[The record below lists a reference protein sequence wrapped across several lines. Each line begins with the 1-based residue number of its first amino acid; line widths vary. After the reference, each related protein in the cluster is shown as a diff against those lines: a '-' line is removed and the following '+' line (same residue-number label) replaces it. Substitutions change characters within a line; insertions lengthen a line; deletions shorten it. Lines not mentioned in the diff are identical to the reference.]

1 MSTRTQPSS
10 NHGKQPSSTPSK
22 SREATIVRWAQRL
35 MITKKIGWSRAMS
48 EARDLYG
55 EE

>member
-1 MSTRTQPSS
+1 MQQTKQQAQTRPSG
-10 NHGKQPSSTPSK
+10 NK